1 MILNRLL
8 ILNLNKKTI
17 QKIKL
22 TNRLKLIK
30 KIDIYF
36 LFKNQII
43 NYKKYYF
50 IKNIFNNQ
58 LFLMK
63 YYSFKRSSIP

>member
-8 ILNLNKKTI
+8 ILNFNKKTI

>member
-50 IKNIFNNQ
+50 IKNIYNNQ